1 MRMIRLLALSALIPL
16 LRSGAARADDWP
28 QWLGPQRDGVWRE
41 DGILEKFPDKG
52 PKRLWSFEIGGGYAG
67 PAVAGGKV
75 FVTDFVRNEGEKA
88 PKGGFGKGILRGV
101 ERVWCLDAEKGTKVW
116 MHDYECP
123 YRVSYAAGPR
133 CTPTVDGERV
143 YTLGTMGDLICFQA
157 ADGKVL
163 WKHNFLKDYNAS
175 LPVWGFAAHP
185 LVDGDKL
192 ICLVG
197 GDEGR
202 GVIAF
207 NKMNGEI
214 IWRALSMTEPG
225 YCPPV
230 IYPVGNARQLI
241 IWHPKAVVGLDPESG
256 KKLWNYPWEIQAGLS
271 IPMPRLVD
279 KDLLFLTSFY
289 NGSTLLRLDTDK
301 PGVSVVWKSKSKAG
315 QTAVQPENTVDLHS
329 IMPTPWIENGYIYGV
344 CSYGE
349 FRCLELMTGKRIWET
364 HQPTTG
370 QSTRWGNAFIIP
382 HKDRFFLFNEK
393 GELII
398 AKLSPKGYEEIDRA
412 QVIEPTNTLAGRPV
426 VWVHPA
432 FADKSMFVRND
443 KEVIRVS
450 LAR

>member
-1 MRMIRLLALSALIPL
+1 MRLMRLLALSALFPL
-16 LRSGAARADDWP
+16 LPSGVAQADDWP
-28 QWLGPQRDGVWRE
+28 QWLGPKRDGIWRE
-41 DGILEKFPDKG
+41 EGILDKFPDKG
-52 PKRLWSFEIGGGYAG
+52 PKRLWSFEVGGGYAG

-75 FVTDFVRNEGEKA
+75 FVTDFVRNESEKP
-88 PKGGFGKGILRGV
+88 PKGGPGKGNLRGV
-101 ERVWCLDAEKGTKVW
+101 ERAWCIDAEKGTKVW

-163 WKHNFLKDYNAS
+163 WKHNFLKDYKAS

-185 LVDGDKL
+185 LVDGEKL

-214 IWRALSMTEPG
+214 IWRALSMNEPG

-241 IWHPKAVVGLDPESG
+241 IWHPKAIVGLDPESG
-256 KKLWNYPWEIQAGLS
+256 KKLWDYPWEIQAGLS

-289 NGSTLLRLDTDK
+289 NGSLLLRLDIEK

-315 QTAVQPENTVDLHS
+315 QAAVMPENTVDLHS

-349 FRCLELMTGKRIWET
+349 FRCLELMSGKRIWET

-370 QSTRWGNAFIIP
+370 KSVRWGNAFIIP
-382 HKDRFFLFNEK
+382 HKDRFFFFNEK

-412 QVIEPTNTLAGRPV
+412 QVIEPTNNLAGRPV

-443 KEVIRVS
+443 KELIRVS
-450 LAR
+450 LAK